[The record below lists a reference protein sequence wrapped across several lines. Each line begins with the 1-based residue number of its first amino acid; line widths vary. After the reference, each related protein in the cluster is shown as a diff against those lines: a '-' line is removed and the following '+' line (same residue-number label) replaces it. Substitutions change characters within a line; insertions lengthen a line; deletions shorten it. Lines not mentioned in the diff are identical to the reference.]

1 MIKETKSV
9 MKNISNYLSKKRFF
23 FLQKTKENSGKW
35 KKRDT
40 EL

>member
-23 FLQKTKENSGKW
+23 FFPKNKGELWEIKK
-35 KKRDT
+35 KKRH
-40 EL
+40 